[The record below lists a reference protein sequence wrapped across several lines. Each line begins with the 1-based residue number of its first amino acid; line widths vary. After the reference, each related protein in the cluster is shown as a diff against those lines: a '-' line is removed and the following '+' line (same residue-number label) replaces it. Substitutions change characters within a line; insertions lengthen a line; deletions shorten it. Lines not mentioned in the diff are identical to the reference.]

1 MKEIGYQG
9 TATDDRKKVVDFLL
23 NLALQYQMEDTRK
36 HGNLCFKLQSFDLFF
51 TTGSQ
56 LNLSKKE
63 ISDLAKVNTSAA
75 NLTQIDVN
83 SAPFIDGLRELSALL
98 DVPFYQEEPLVTLRA
113 ISILLRRL
121 KRDTRSPST
130 SETSSDDGSKK
141 KKLSFKTDDSKLAEP
156 FSKTSKYDPPMNRA
170 ANVLRLLYINDLR
183 QLQTAINGM
192 IVQVQSL
199 TANPKTD
206 TKLGKIGRK

>member
-1 MKEIGYQG
+1 
-9 TATDDRKKVVDFLL
+9 
-23 NLALQYQMEDTRK
+23 MEDTRK